1 MMAVNWMALILVW
14 VTSFSQA
21 NKDVKKMGVSGQR
34 SKLFGPLLLLTYM
47 WSLVVLSQI
56 VFADAVSEQNS
67 KTQFLHEV
75 FGPSLPATQRLWL
88 SASMQQSLT
97 TLVGAPYQQAVLRYW
112 QDPHDST
119 RLVLLLDAI
128 GKEDWITA
136 GFVVQKNTIQTARVL
151 VYRETR
157 GGEIQ
162 SMGFLQQFRHLQLRN
177 QQLTQQIDGITGA
190 TLSVRAMTKM
200 AKQALYFAEQIHAP
214 L

>member
-1 MMAVNWMALILVW
+1 
-14 VTSFSQA
+14 
-21 NKDVKKMGVSGQR
+21 MGVRGQR
-34 SKLFGPLLLLTYM
+34 PKFFGPLLLLTYM
-47 WSLVVLSQI
+47 WSLAVLSQA

-75 FGPSLPATQRLWL
+75 FGRSLPATQRLWL
-88 SASMQQSLT
+88 SAAMQQSLT

-112 QDPHDST
+112 QDPHDPT

-136 GFVVQKNTIQTARVL
+136 GFVVQKNTIEAARVL

-162 SMGFLQQFRHLQLRN
+162 TMGFLQQFRHLKLRN

-200 AKQALYFAEQIHAP
+200 AKQALYFAEQIYAP